1 MKIKEKLL
9 VMEYQ
14 LISNIPVD
22 TAKIKAIKKL
32 KTALMH
38 IDFNTES
45 IPFNDIDR
53 LTKLFESL
61 LDRKLTKPENSIIE
75 SLIED

>member
-1 MKIKEKLL
+1 MIIKEKLL
-9 VMEYQ
+9 ILEYR
-14 LISNIPVD
+14 LLADLPVD
-22 TAKIKAIKKL
+22 TTKIKAIKEL

-45 IPFNDIDR
+45 IPFNDVKR
-53 LTKLFESL
+53 LIKLFESL
-61 LDRKLTKPENSIIE
+61 LDRKLTKPENIIIK